1 MGKPEVLELGL
12 IVLAATG
19 TWFAQSMFPDV
30 LPLGRVLLMASGLLL
45 LQSLIRDLSILA
57 RKSNEGKAPQPEAAR
72 CMCIESAVGA
82 AGVVIGAVLVGAG
95 VGASVAMPG
104 LAWVV
109 LVLLVLLAGLLIKDF
124 VFEWAPWRIRRDKDH
139 MNIIFTLKK

>member
-12 IVLAATG
+12 IVLVATG
-19 TWFAQSMFPDV
+19 TWFAQSMLPDV

-57 RKSNEGKAPQPEAAR
+57 RKSNEGKARQPEAAQ

-82 AGVVIGAVLVGAG
+82 AGVVIGAGLVGAG
-95 VGASVAMPG
+95 VGASVAMPA